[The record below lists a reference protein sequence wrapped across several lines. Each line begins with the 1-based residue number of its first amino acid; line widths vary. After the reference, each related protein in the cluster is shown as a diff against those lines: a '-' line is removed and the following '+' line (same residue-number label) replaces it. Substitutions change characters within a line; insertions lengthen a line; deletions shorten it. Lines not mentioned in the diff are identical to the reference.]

1 MNGYQRIKAALNGQW
16 PDQRPTM
23 LHNFMMAVKEAG
35 ISQKTFRRD
44 PEKAAR
50 VFIQATEKYDL
61 DGILI
66 DFDTATLAGAA
77 GVPVDLPENE
87 PARTHGT
94 AIQSL
99 EEVEK
104 LEDID
109 ITQDERVQVWLET
122 CRLVKKYFG
131 DEKFVRG
138 NCDQA
143 PFSLASMIRGTQDW
157 MLDLMGPEEPVMN
170 LLRYATNITV
180 RFINLVA
187 ATGVDMLSNGDSP
200 AGPEMISPE
209 MYRRFAL
216 PFEKTVVD
224 EAHDTGL
231 PYVLHICGNTDIILE
246 SMLESGTDGLELD
259 YKTDIHK
266 IHDLCAGERLFIG
279 NIDPS
284 GVIALGSA
292 GEVKE
297 KTLELLEIY
306 KDSPRFIMNAGCAIP
321 AETPEENIWA
331 LVRTTREFQ
340 I

>member
-1 MNGYQRIKAALNGQW
+1 MNGYQRIKAALEGQW
-16 PDQRPTM
+16 PDQRPIM
-23 LHNFMMAVKEAG
+23 LHNFMMAVRESG
-35 ISQKTFRRD
+35 ITQKTFRES
-44 PEKAAR
+44 PEEAAR
-50 VFIQATEKYDL
+50 VFIDATEKYGL

-77 GVPVDLPENE
+77 GVPIDFPEDE
-87 PARTHGT
+87 PARTLGV

-99 EEVEK
+99 EETGK
-104 LEDID
+104 LDGID
-109 ITQDERVQVWLET
+109 IEKDERVQIWLET
-122 CRLVKKYFG
+122 CRLVKQYFG

-170 LLRYATNITV
+170 LLELSTKITV
-180 RFINLVA
+180 RFIELVA

-200 AGPEMISPE
+200 AGPEMISPD

-216 PFEKTVVD
+216 PFEQKVVKA
-224 EAHDTGL
+224 AHETGL
-231 PYVLHICGNTDIILE
+231 PYVLHICGNTDTILDA
-246 SMLESGTDGLELD
+246 MLESGTDGLELD

-266 IHDLCAGERLFIG
+266 IHNLCATERLFIG

-284 GVIALGSA
+284 GIIALGSSDD
-292 GEVKE
+292 VKE
-297 KTLELLEIY
+297 KTLELLHIY

-331 LVRTTREFQ
+331 LVRTTREFG